1 MAESLCSRK
10 WTGNITYPQR
20 LGLLDLNGLFTRVT
34 IQCSTY
40 GVLLSY
46 LCIWFSTVC
55 VKAPRSLNNSS
66 KFTFVEKASHQGE
79 NTNLIDKYKNK
90 ASDEALSKTHD
101 TLRSDK
107 PPPVIFSSR
116 KLYTETNQIWF
127 ENINSIYLREEMRCW
142 VEEQLA
148 LSTTETKHLLVIG
161 PSNHFA
167 HTKSAFLAP
176 LHVCFA
182 YRLVFCVLL
191 RIRCG
196 RTWASDK
203 RMRSWQRKEE
213 TLGVTTEL
221 DLCELLLPKIQNN
234 WETINSEY
242 IFNHSEIDHISPK
255 KHGLL

>member
-10 WTGNITYPQR
+10 WTDNITYLQR
-20 LGLLDLNGLFTRVT
+20 LGLLDPNGCVTCVT
-34 IQCSTY
+34 IQCSTSA
-40 GVLLSY
+40 VLLSY
-46 LCIWFSTVC
+46 LCIWSSTVC
-55 VKAPRSLNNSS
+55 VEAHRSLNNSS
-66 KFTFVEKASHQGE
+66 KFTFVEKASRQGE

-101 TLRSDK
+101 TLRGDK
-107 PPPVIFSSR
+107 PVIFPSR

-167 HTKSAFLAP
+167 HTKSAFLTP

-182 YRLVFCVLL
+182 CSLVFCVLL

-196 RTWASDK
+196 RTWASDR
-203 RMRSWQRKEE
+203 RMRRWQRKEE
-213 TLGVTTEL
+213 VLGIITEL
-221 DLCELLLPKIQNN
+221 DLCELLLPKIRNHWRILILN
-234 WETINSEY
+234 IFLIIHKSIIFPINLV
-242 IFNHSEIDHISPK
+242 IR
-255 KHGLL
+255 